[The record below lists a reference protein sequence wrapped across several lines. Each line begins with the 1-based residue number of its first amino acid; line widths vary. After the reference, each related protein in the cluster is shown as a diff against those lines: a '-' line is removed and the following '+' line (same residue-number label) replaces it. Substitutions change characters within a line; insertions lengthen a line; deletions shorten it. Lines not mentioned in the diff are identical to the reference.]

1 MTADQKTVI
10 VVEDEPDAA
19 ELFAEM
25 MRVSGFRV
33 LKTYSSTP
41 AISMIAKEQPD
52 VVILDIMMPD
62 ISGLEVLRF
71 MRRDPKLKATPVI
84 VVSARSMP
92 SDIREGLEAGATIY
106 LTKPVGYL
114 ELKKSVD
121 QVVHEQP
128 LDNSSMDT
136 ARSDLW
142 ACCARLSPLKFPAK
156 STRQSKTRRP
166 PYGLRLTHLWCAG
179 VPTRQHPPDPEIP
192 GRYFTDKCGYALP
205 DAQRRS
211 RPAPDLQNGI

>member
-1 MTADQKTVI
+1 MTDDQKTVI

-41 AISMIAKEQPD
+41 AISLIVKEKPD

-71 MRRDPKLKATPVI
+71 MRRDPKLKTIPVI

-92 SDIREGLEAGATIY
+92 SDIREGLEAGATLY

-114 ELKKSVD
+114 DLKKSVD
-121 QVVHEQP
+121 RVMREHP
-128 LDNSSMDT
+128 SDNASMD
-136 ARSDLW
+136 L
-142 ACCARLSPLKFPAK
+142 
-156 STRQSKTRRP
+156 
-166 PYGLRLTHLWCAG
+166 
-179 VPTRQHPPDPEIP
+179 PT
-192 GRYFTDKCGYALP
+192 
-205 DAQRRS
+205 
-211 RPAPDLQNGI
+211 

>member
-1 MTADQKTVI
+1 MAEDQKTVI

-25 MRVSGFRV
+25 MRVSGYRV

-41 AISMIAKEQPD
+41 AISLIAQEQPD
-52 VVILDIMMPD
+52 IVLLDIMMPD

-71 MRRDPKLKATPVI
+71 MRRERELRDTPVI

-114 ELKKSVD
+114 DLKKAVD
-121 QVVHEQP
+121 EVTQGHEP
-128 LDNSSMDT
+128 DSIMD
-136 ARSDLW
+136 L
-142 ACCARLSPLKFPAK
+142 
-156 STRQSKTRRP
+156 
-166 PYGLRLTHLWCAG
+166 
-179 VPTRQHPPDPEIP
+179 PT
-192 GRYFTDKCGYALP
+192 
-205 DAQRRS
+205 
-211 RPAPDLQNGI
+211 

>member
-1 MTADQKTVI
+1 MSEDQKTVI

-25 MRVSGFRV
+25 MRVTGFRV

-41 AISMIAKEQPD
+41 AISLIAREQPD

-114 ELKKSVD
+114 DLKKSVD
-121 QVVHEQP
+121 QVMQAQTS
-128 LDNSSMDT
+128 DNASMD
-136 ARSDLW
+136 L
-142 ACCARLSPLKFPAK
+142 PA
-156 STRQSKTRRP
+156 
-166 PYGLRLTHLWCAG
+166 
-179 VPTRQHPPDPEIP
+179 
-192 GRYFTDKCGYALP
+192 
-205 DAQRRS
+205 
-211 RPAPDLQNGI
+211 

>member
-1 MTADQKTVI
+1 MSDDLKTVI

-33 LKTYSSTP
+33 FKTYSSTP
-41 AISMIAKEQPD
+41 AISLINKEQPD

-71 MRRDPKLKATPVI
+71 MRRDPQLKDIPVI

-92 SDIREGLEAGATIY
+92 SDIKEGLEAGATIY

-114 ELKKSVD
+114 DLKKSVD
-121 QVVHEQP
+121 QVMQEGQSHS
-128 LDNSSMDT
+128 SSMD
-136 ARSDLW
+136 L
-142 ACCARLSPLKFPAK
+142 
-156 STRQSKTRRP
+156 
-166 PYGLRLTHLWCAG
+166 
-179 VPTRQHPPDPEIP
+179 PT
-192 GRYFTDKCGYALP
+192 
-205 DAQRRS
+205 
-211 RPAPDLQNGI
+211 

>member
-1 MTADQKTVI
+1 MDKPQLTTGVLPFHTSCAIFTIDRNFSSMSQEQKTVI

-41 AISMIAKEQPD
+41 AISLIAKELPD

-71 MRRDPKLKATPVI
+71 MRRETQLQDTPVI

-92 SDIREGLEAGATIY
+92 SDIQEGLEAGATIY

-114 ELKKSVD
+114 DLKQAVD
-121 QVVHEQP
+121 QVMNEGQS
-128 LDNSSMDT
+128 DSSDIE
-136 ARSDLW
+136 L
-142 ACCARLSPLKFPAK
+142 
-156 STRQSKTRRP
+156 
-166 PYGLRLTHLWCAG
+166 
-179 VPTRQHPPDPEIP
+179 PT
-192 GRYFTDKCGYALP
+192 
-205 DAQRRS
+205 
-211 RPAPDLQNGI
+211 

>member
-1 MTADQKTVI
+1 MTENQKTVI

-71 MRRDPKLKATPVI
+71 MRRDPKLKNIPVI

-114 ELKKSVD
+114 DLKKSVD
-121 QVVHEQP
+121 QVVQEQASDKSN
-128 LDNSSMDT
+128 LD
-136 ARSDLW
+136 L
-142 ACCARLSPLKFPAK
+142 
-156 STRQSKTRRP
+156 
-166 PYGLRLTHLWCAG
+166 
-179 VPTRQHPPDPEIP
+179 PT
-192 GRYFTDKCGYALP
+192 
-205 DAQRRS
+205 
-211 RPAPDLQNGI
+211 